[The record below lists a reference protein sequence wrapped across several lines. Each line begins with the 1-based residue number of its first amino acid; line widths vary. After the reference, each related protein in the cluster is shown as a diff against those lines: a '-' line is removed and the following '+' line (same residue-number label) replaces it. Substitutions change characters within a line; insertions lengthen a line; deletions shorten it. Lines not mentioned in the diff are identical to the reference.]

1 MQRLTQ
7 KFLIYLTLAAAPLYL
22 IKLTFFSLPTNLFEC
37 LLLLNVAAWIWHE
50 RKEKFKSLW
59 KPLPWQ
65 IILSLGLILGGTL
78 CSIMTNDARIIGFG
92 ILKSWFVLP
101 LIFTYI
107 LANTLENNT
116 ELEKGFLSIYFSIEL
131 IAFISLLYKLY
142 GVLTYDGRL
151 SGFYVS
157 PNYLALYLAP
167 GSLLGFYFLLKSFE
181 KKSSTFVKI
190 LASLSLMIILLT
202 LFYTYSYAAWIA
214 VFLSAT
220 LTALF
225 YLQKKKFFLLSLGL
239 TVLFSFAAL
248 SQLNS
253 QKFSSLIHFSQ
264 RSSLSSRIMIWK
276 ATEKMLLQ
284 NPILGIGP
292 GNFQVKYLSLQA
304 YFPPYL
310 EWAVPQP
317 HNVFLAFWLQSGL
330 IGLVGFL
337 LLLSFIFYQLLKKNQ
352 LKKISPE
359 LLLFSFFLYIILHG
373 LVDTPFWKNDLSF
386 LFWVYLG
393 FFLVLSRNAQK
404 IK

>member
-1 MQRLTQ
+1 
-7 KFLIYLTLAAAPLYL
+7 
-22 IKLTFFSLPTNLFEC
+22 
-37 LLLLNVAAWIWHE
+37 
-50 RKEKFKSLW
+50 
-59 KPLPWQ
+59 
-65 IILSLGLILGGTL
+65 
-78 CSIMTNDARIIGFG
+78 
-92 ILKSWFVLP
+92 
-101 LIFTYI
+101 
-107 LANTLENNT
+107 
-116 ELEKGFLSIYFSIEL
+116 
-131 IAFISLLYKLY
+131 
-142 GVLTYDGRL
+142 
-151 SGFYVS
+151 
-157 PNYLALYLAP
+157 
-167 GSLLGFYFLLKSFE
+167 
-181 KKSSTFVKI
+181 
-190 LASLSLMIILLT
+190 MIILLT